1 MIIYLIRH
9 AEKEREGENPPLTK
23 NGIKQAKYLAKKLS
37 KIKFDK
43 FYRSDMK
50 RTKQTAEIISKKIK
64 MKPKIEKT
72 FNEYEAEDIKKEFS
86 EWNKSEKK
94 RVKEMYRVLDKIF
107 NKPEKKETILIVAHG
122 ITNKIIA
129 SYLLELN
136 LNKMIRFRQ
145 HETCI
150 NLIKWS
156 DKWKNWQLDKW
167 NDQTHIP
174 KKYITKW
181 NK

>member
-1 MIIYLIRH
+1 L
-9 AEKEREGENPPLTK
+9 
-23 NGIKQAKYLAKKLS
+23 
-37 KIKFDK
+37 IKFLTNQK
-43 FYRSDMK
+43 
-50 RTKQTAEIISKKIK
+50 
-64 MKPKIEKT
+64 
-72 FNEYEAEDIKKEFS
+72 
-86 EWNKSEKK
+86 
-94 RVKEMYRVLDKIF
+94 
-107 NKPEKKETILIVAHG
+107 KKETILIVAHG